1 MELPSPPSEPS
12 FQVALNEQTVT
23 TVSLRKVYPT
33 NSIHLTFIKPLLR
46 ERRAAPRCRGLRN
59 EKGVWLAVLQGAG
72 GGEEVSYSDLM
83 SVTVDHVQASP
94 Q

>member
-1 MELPSPPSEPS
+1 M
-12 FQVALNEQTVT
+12 ALNEQTVT
-23 TVSLRKVYPT
+23 TVSLRKVYAT

-46 ERRAAPRCRGLRN
+46 ERRAAPWCRGLKN
-59 EKGVWLAVLQGAG
+59 EKDVWLVVLQGAG